1 MKYPIFEKT
10 ILLLQKNHSAV
21 HQAYR
26 LGIDITEVTDPMHEV
41 VSLLYG
47 SHYGQEGLDWIDWWC
62 CEKDFGSNEK
72 INAFDKD
79 GNEICKNVYEL
90 WEIVED
96 CKESRH
102 SFDMKHPMSDEERK
116 NIIESFFKS
125 I

>member
-10 ILLLQKNHSAV
+10 ILLLQKNSSTV
-21 HQAYR
+21 TQAYR
-26 LGIDITEVTDPMHEV
+26 LGIDLTEVTDPMHEV

-62 CEKDFGSNEK
+62 CEKDFGANEK
-72 INAFDKD
+72 INAFDKH

-96 CKESRH
+96 CKDSRDT
-102 SFDMKHPMSDEERK
+102 FDLKHPMSEEERK
-116 NIIESFFKS
+116 NIIDSFFKS